1 MRVSVVCLLF
11 TKTPIKMRS
20 ALPLLSLMS
29 LVVVITTSCTDT
41 CETTSAYTYYEP
53 VYTPLSEIRSAVGFQ
68 ESREITQSG
77 KIYLIQEH
85 LLINE
90 PGAGIHIINNENPE
104 NPENLGF
111 INIPG
116 NMEMAAV
123 DGFLYADSYTDL
135 VIIDISDL
143 TNPHEIN
150 RVEDLFP
157 YYSWYGYSVSEESV
171 VTDLKEVKEKD
182 KVKNLDC
189 EGNGTYY
196 YWGYRSGDMI
206 ALYADS
212 GAPSKGGSASS
223 GIGGSMA
230 RFTITNDHLYMIDQ
244 SEMRIADISTPS
256 EPILGAQTSIGW
268 GIETIFPYGDL
279 LFLGAN
285 NGMYIYDVSTPL
297 APTQLSNYTHINSCD
312 PVVTD
317 GQYAYV
323 TLRSGNEC
331 AGFTNQLEVVDIAD
345 PSDPELLKT
354 YPMYNPHGLS
364 ISGNRLFICD
374 GEAGLKIYDA
384 SNVNSMT
391 LIKAYTDIHAFD
403 VIVNDC
409 LVMLIGEDGLHQ
421 YHCTEFEEEITYL
434 STISF

>member
-1 MRVSVVCLLF
+1 MKS
-11 TKTPIKMRS
+11 I
-20 ALPLLSLMS
+20 PLLSL
-29 LVVVITTSCTDT
+29 LILAVVGITSCTDT
-41 CETTSAYTYYEP
+41 CETTSVYTYYEP

-68 ESREITQSG
+68 ESRAITQAG
-77 KIYLIQEH
+77 KIYLIQEY

-90 PGAGIHIINNENPE
+90 PGAGIHIINNQDPGNPQ
-104 NPENLGF
+104 NLGF

-116 NMEMAAV
+116 NFDMAAV

-135 VIIDISDL
+135 VILDISDL

-157 YYSWYGYSVSEESV
+157 NYSSYGYYVSELGV
-171 VTDLKEVKEKD
+171 VTDWKEVKEKD
-182 KVKNLDC
+182 RVKNIDC
-189 EGNGTYY
+189 DGSGIYY
-196 YWGYRSGDMI
+196 TWGYRYEGII
-206 ALYADS
+206 ALNSDS
-212 GAPSKGGSASS
+212 GSPSKGGGSVSA

-230 RFTITNDHLYMIDQ
+230 RFTITNNHLYMIDQ
-244 SEMRIADISTPS
+244 SEMRIADISTPA
-256 EPILGAQTSIGW
+256 EPMLGAQTSIGW
-268 GIETIFPYGDL
+268 GIETIFPYGDM
-279 LFLGAN
+279 LFIGAN

-297 APTQLSNYTHINSCD
+297 APIQLSNYSHVNSCD

-323 TLRSGNEC
+323 TLRSGNNC
-331 AGFTNQLEVVDIAD
+331 NGFTNQLEVIDIGD
-345 PSDPELLKT
+345 PSNPELLKT
-354 YPMYNPHGLS
+354 YPMYNPYGLS
-364 ISGNRLFICD
+364 IAGNRLFICD

-391 LIKAYTDIHAFD
+391 LIKAYTDIHAYD

-421 YHCTEFEEEITYL
+421 YHCMEFEEDITYL